1 MLPRAVQRP
10 ARPICPSRPMSRL
23 SRPRG
28 VRPVPFLYQDITIAR
43 TSDSRPTKN
52 TRTLTIRLDVSA
64 FSGSPRSRPRAAT
77 ETDGV
82 RPACGRTLAR
92 SARASSA
99 RAEVKC
105 SWLVAGHR
113 PSLASSLWSSV
124 RSEPSPARIT
134 AGGARAARA
143 ARVVMGG
150 SRRHSRAG
158 TSRARLPARR
168 DPTAIATATPPRR
181 ACLPARLPRPH
192 RAATRLRPRRY
203 RRYCDPAAPRP
214 PTARRDPTAPRP
226 HRAAPARPPRRPHCA
241 APRPPDATAT
251 PPR

>member
-1 MLPRAVQRP
+1 MRFSGQPGRSAHP
-10 ARPICPSRPMSRL
+10 APCLAFPAPEVYAQS
-23 SRPRG
+23 
-28 VRPVPFLYQDITIAR
+28 PFCIR
-43 TSDSRPTKN
+43 TSPSHAHPTHAPLRIPG
-52 TRTLTIRLDVSA
+52 TRTLTIRLAVSA
-64 FSGSPRSRPRAAT
+64 FSDSPRSRPRAAT

-105 SWLVAGHR
+105 SWPVAGRR

-124 RSEPSPARIT
+124 RSKPSPARIT

-158 TSRARLPARR
+158 TSRACLPARR

-203 RRYCDPAAPRP
+203 RRYRDPAAPRP

-226 HRAAPARPPRRPHCA
+226 HRAAPARLPRRPHCA

-251 PPR
+251 SPR